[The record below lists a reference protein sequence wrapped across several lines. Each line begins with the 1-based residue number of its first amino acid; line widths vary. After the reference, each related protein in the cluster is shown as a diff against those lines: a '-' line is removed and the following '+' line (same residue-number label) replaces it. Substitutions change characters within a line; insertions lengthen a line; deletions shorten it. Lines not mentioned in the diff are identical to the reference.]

1 MNSNKNKTILIVDDE
16 EDLRE
21 ILTFNLESEGYCVE
35 QAASAEEALAKEL
48 RSVDLI
54 LLDVMMPGISGFKMA
69 EQIRK
74 ENITEAPIVFLTA
87 KDNENDLLTGFSLGA
102 DDYLSKPFSIKEL
115 LTRVRAVLKRAQS
128 NSEKVEKTLIRLGG
142 LLIDLNSKTASLNES
157 ELQVTKKE
165 LEILILL
172 SKEPERVF
180 SRSEI
185 LDNVWPDDCYVLER
199 TVDVHIARLRKKLGS
214 SKLSIINRSGYGYCI
229 SIEE

>member
-21 ILTFNLESEGYCVE
+21 ILTFNLESEGYRVE

-115 LTRVRAVLKRAQS
+115 VARVRAVLKRTQAK
-128 NSEKVEKTLIRLGG
+128 SEKIEKTLIRLGG